1 MAGLSARDYGGGL
14 STAGSSIVRAIGF
27 SSWVCA
33 LTEEEADASVSLE
46 TVFSAK
52 CRWGSIYPICTLAG
66 WEKRASQDVSLTTD
80 DGFDED
86 FTFLSL
92 NIILGTTGEAVS

>member
-46 TVFSAK
+46 TVFFREVQMGLYLSNLHA
-52 CRWGSIYPICTLAG
+52 CRL
-66 WEKRASQDVSLTTD
+66 
-80 DGFDED
+80 
-86 FTFLSL
+86 
-92 NIILGTTGEAVS
+92 GEAC

>member
-27 SSWVCA
+27 SPWVCS

-46 TVFSAK
+46 IGNGFFREVQMGLYLSNLHA
-52 CRWGSIYPICTLAG
+52 CRL
-66 WEKRASQDVSLTTD
+66 
-80 DGFDED
+80 
-86 FTFLSL
+86 
-92 NIILGTTGEAVS
+92 GEACYPGCLLDN